1 LKISQLFACLA
12 IFVGIGVS
20 HARDVRVGIYS
31 NEPKIF
37 NDAEGKPAGILVDV
51 LQSIAL
57 TENWTLD
64 YLSCSWQEC
73 LDALQAGKID
83 LMPDVAYTPQ
93 RERMFDFHKTPA
105 LHSWSQVF
113 SRKGISISS
122 LLDLNGKRVAV
133 LDGSMQA
140 ETFKGM
146 AEGFG
151 LKVLLI
157 RAQTY
162 DKAFGLVTA
171 GEVDAVITNNFF
183 GEWNAPRHLM
193 IETPVV
199 FLPAQIFFVTAK
211 GRHPDL
217 LVAIDRQLDAWQ
229 ASPDSEYVQILKK
242 WNGARPVTGLPS
254 YVWQALGA
262 LLAVL
267 LSVVIFAFSLRRQ
280 VKIRTRNLE
289 AEKSQVQAILD
300 ALPDLLF
307 EVGSDG
313 CILGYHSHSTDLLAA
328 PPEVIVGKKFS
339 DVIPADVAAIC
350 MAAIFEAQE
359 KGVSSG
365 KQYALDLA
373 GSLYYFE
380 LSAARKTVEKGDE
393 PRFILLA
400 RDITARKIVERKLQ
414 ASEEKMRTILNTVDA
429 CIYLK
434 DIEGHYLFANK
445 ALLDFWQVGVEDV
458 VGYGDE
464 KFLAAAAFAQISL
477 NDRLV
482 MDGGESIRFE
492 ESITAPATGKTVI
505 FQTTKLPLRSEGGNV
520 YAMCGVSVD
529 VTELQQAA
537 DELARHRDHL
547 EELVDSRTREL
558 SIAKKIAE
566 TANVAKSVFLANMS
580 HEIRTPLNA
589 ITGMAH
595 LIRRSGLSDE
605 QSARLDKLETAGE
618 HLLEIIN
625 AILDLSKIEAGK
637 MTVEELPLRI
647 ESILANVVSMI
658 QERAD
663 AKHLKLVAQ
672 CDELPPHLL
681 GDVTRLQQALLNFA
695 TNAVKFTEQGTV
707 TLRVKVDDVAPG
719 NALIRF
725 EVQDTGVGIDPIV
738 LPKLFAAFEQADNTM
753 TRKHGGT
760 GLGLAITK
768 KLAQLMGGD
777 AAATST
783 PGMGSTFWLT
793 VRLTIDESRKAA
805 EALLPRKDSELA
817 LKHDHKGRRILLA
830 EDEPVNREIT
840 LMMLDDVG
848 QVVDVAEDGAIA
860 VELASKNNYDLILM
874 DMQMPNMD
882 GVEATRQ
889 IRKLPNGAKIPILAM
904 TANAFTEDKV
914 RCFEAG
920 MNDFITKPVKPDLL
934 FDTLLKWLA
943 QTRS

>member
-1 LKISQLFACLA
+1 MKTSQLFACLA

-37 NDAEGKPAGILVDV
+37 NDAAGKPAGILIDV

-57 TENWTLD
+57 KENWTLD

-73 LDALQAGKID
+73 LDALQAGRID

-93 RERMFDFHKTPA
+93 REGLFDFHKTPA

-113 SRKGISISS
+113 SRKGISITS
-122 LLDLNGKRVAV
+122 LLDLDGKRVAV

-146 AEGFG
+146 TEGFG
-151 LKVLLI
+151 LKVLQI

-162 DKAFGLVTA
+162 DMAFGLVTA
-171 GEVDAVITNNFF
+171 GDADAVITNNFF
-183 GEWNAPRHLM
+183 GEWNAPRHQM
-193 IETPVV
+193 VETPIV

-211 GRHPDL
+211 GHHPDL
-217 LVAIDRQLDAWQ
+217 LAAIDRQLDAWQ
-229 ASPDSEYVQILKK
+229 VSQDSEYVQILKK
-242 WNGARPVTGLPS
+242 WHGARPVTELPP
-254 YVWQALGA
+254 YVWQTLGV
-262 LLAVL
+262 LLAIL
-267 LSVVIFAFSLRRQ
+267 LLVVIFALFLRRQ
-280 VKIRTRNLE
+280 VKVRTRNLE
-289 AEKSQVQAILD
+289 AEKSQVQAILG

-307 EVGSDG
+307 EVGIDG
-313 CILGYHSHSTDLLAA
+313 RILGYHSHSTDLLAV
-328 PPEVIVGKKFS
+328 PPEAFLGKKFS
-339 DVIPADVAAIC
+339 DVIPTDAAAIC
-350 MAAIFEAQE
+350 MEAIFEAQE

-365 KQYALDLA
+365 KQYALGLT

-380 LSAARKTVEKGDE
+380 LSVARKAVEKGDE

-400 RDITARKIVERKLQ
+400 RNITARKLVEGKLQ
-414 ASEEKMRTILNTVDA
+414 SSEEKMRTILNTVDA

-434 DIEGHYLFANK
+434 DLEENYLFANK

-458 VGYGDE
+458 VGYGNE
-464 KFLAAAAFAQISL
+464 KFLDAATFAQISR

-482 MDGGESIRFE
+482 MDCGESIRVE
-492 ESITAPATGKTVI
+492 ESVIAPATGKTVI
-505 FQTTKLPLRSEGGNV
+505 FQSTKLPLRSDDGNI

-529 VTELQQAA
+529 VTELQLAA

-547 EELVDSRTREL
+547 EDLVDSRTREL
-558 SIAKKIAE
+558 SIAKGIAE
-566 TANVAKSVFLANMS
+566 TANVAKSAFLANMS

-605 QSARLDKLETAGE
+605 QSARLDKLEAAGE

-637 MTVEELPLRI
+637 MTVEGLPLRI

-658 QERAD
+658 QERAH
-663 AKHLKLVAQ
+663 AKHLKLVTQ
-672 CDELPPHLL
+672 CDELPHHLL
-681 GDVTRLQQALLNFA
+681 GDVTRLQQALLNYA
-695 TNAVKFTEQGTV
+695 TNAVKFTEQGTI
-707 TLRVKVDDVAPG
+707 TLRVKVDDVTAG
-719 NALIRF
+719 SALIRF
-725 EVQDTGVGIDPIV
+725 EVQDTGVGIDQIV
-738 LPKLFAAFEQADNTM
+738 LPKLFAAFEQADNTT
-753 TRKHGGT
+753 TRKYGGT

-777 AAATST
+777 ANATST

-793 VRLTIDESRKAA
+793 ARLRIDASRKAA
-805 EALLPRKDSELA
+805 EALLPKKDSELA

-830 EDEPVNREIT
+830 EDEPINREIT

-848 QVVDVAEDGAIA
+848 QVVDVAEDGVLA
-860 VELASKNNYDLILM
+860 VELASKNKYDLILM

-889 IRKLPNGAKIPILAM
+889 IRKLPGGANIPILAM
-904 TANAFTEDKV
+904 TANAFAEDKV

-920 MNDFITKPVKPDLL
+920 MNDFISKPVKPDLL
-934 FDTLLKWLA
+934 FDTLLKWLP